1 MNISGK
7 KNRLQKILILT
18 ILVAI
23 GLILF
28 SLETLLP
35 QPIPGGKIGLSQLV
49 TLLTLVWFGWAEA
62 LVVVLLRVILGN
74 LLLGTLF
81 NPLFLLACGG
91 ALVALFAMAVTYS
104 RTKKFSVI
112 GISVIG
118 AFFHNSTQLLLA
130 YVFFIRSVSIF
141 WLFPYFIL
149 ISVISGLFIGFIT
162 WFFLQRIF

>member
-1 MNISGK
+1 M
-7 KNRLQKILILT
+7 T

-28 SLETLLP
+28 SLENFLP

-62 LVVVLLRVILGN
+62 FLVVVLRVILGN

-81 NPLFLLACGG
+81 NPVFLLAFGG
-91 ALVALFAMAVTYS
+91 ALVALLAMAVTYY

-118 AFFHNSTQLLLA
+118 AFFHNSSQLLLA
-130 YVFFIRSVSIF
+130 YLFFVRSVSIF

-149 ISVISGLFIGFIT
+149 ISVISGLLIGFIARL
-162 WFFLQRIF
+162 FLQRIF

>member
-81 NPLFLLACGG
+81 NPLFLLAFGG